1 LSSGILLPSFTK
13 ESALRTPFLGIAVVL
28 VTAGGAAHAAAQAP
42 SPPLTYRAA
51 LELATQR
58 NLSLEAARRQR
69 AIREAQVR
77 AAGQVDNPTLLFE
90 ASRDVP
96 HEVLSLE
103 VPVGLGIKRARR
115 IDLAK
120 EELTLAD
127 VDVQTELRTLRRNL
141 RGAYYGLLAADDA
154 VRIAGEIVAVAER
167 GQQVAQARFDEGA
180 APKLDVLQA
189 DLGVA
194 RARADLEVTRSARAR
209 AQSDLNAVLNQ
220 PPATSI
226 VLADRLT
233 DLAAIP
239 GFEAAMALASTSNPD
254 LVAAERELAVEQRHV
269 DLLRAERWPTPTF
282 TFGGVFDAPGEFKAG
297 AMGGVS
303 IGLPLFS
310 RNQGEIA
317 QSLATSAQIRARHDA
332 VHRMVESGV
341 FGAVA
346 TVDAQRK
353 QADTYRQTL
362 VPTATAILGLAEE
375 SYRLGRSSV
384 LSVLDAQRSYR
395 DVSREYLQ
403 SLLDLQMAIA
413 DLEEIIGASLQ

>member
-1 LSSGILLPSFTK
+1 
-13 ESALRTPFLGIAVVL
+13 LRTPFLGIAVVL
-28 VTAGGAAHAAAQAP
+28 VMAGGAAHAAAQAS

-69 AIREAQVR
+69 AIREAQVK
-77 AAGQVDNPTLLFE
+77 AAGQIENPTVLFE

-103 VPVGLGIKRARR
+103 VPIGFGIKRARR

-127 VDVQTELRTLRRNL
+127 VDLQTELRTLRRNL
-141 RGAYYGLLAADDA
+141 REGYYGLLAADDA
-154 VRIAGEIVAVAER
+154 VRIAGEIVAVVER
-167 GQQVAQARFDEGA
+167 SKQVAQARFDEGA
-180 APKLDVLQA
+180 APKLDVMTA

-194 RARADLEVTRSARAR
+194 RARADLELARSARLK

-220 PPATSI
+220 PPATPI
-226 VLADRLT
+226 ELADTLS
-233 DLAAIP
+233 DLPAIP
-239 GFEAAMALASTSNPD
+239 SFEAAMALASTSNPD
-254 LVAAERELAVEQRHV
+254 LVTAERELAIEQRRTDV
-269 DLLRAERWPTPTF
+269 LRAERWPTPTF
-282 TFGGVFDAPGEFKAG
+282 TFGGVFDAPGEYKAG

-317 QSLATSAQIRARHDA
+317 QSQATITQIRIKHDA
-332 VHRMVESGV
+332 ALRMVESGV

-346 TVDAQRK
+346 VVDAQRK
-353 QADTYRQTL
+353 QVQSYRDTL
-362 VPTATAILGLAEE
+362 VPTATAILDLAEE

-384 LSVLDAQRSYR
+384 LSVLEAQRSYR